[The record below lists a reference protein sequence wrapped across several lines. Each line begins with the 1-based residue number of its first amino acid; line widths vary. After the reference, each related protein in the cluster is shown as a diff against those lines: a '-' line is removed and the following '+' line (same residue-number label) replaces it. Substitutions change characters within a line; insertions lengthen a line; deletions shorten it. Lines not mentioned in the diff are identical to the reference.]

1 MNLSP
6 LKNMAIGKRDN
17 DEKEDEDDDD
27 YYYYG

>member
-17 DEKEDEDDDD
+17 DEKDDEDDDD
-27 YYYYG
+27 DYYG

>member
-17 DEKEDEDDDD
+17 DEKDDEDDDD

>member
-17 DEKEDEDDDD
+17 DEKDDEDDD
-27 YYYYG
+27 YYYC

>member
-17 DEKEDEDDDD
+17 DEEEDDEDDD
-27 YYYYG
+27 YYYG